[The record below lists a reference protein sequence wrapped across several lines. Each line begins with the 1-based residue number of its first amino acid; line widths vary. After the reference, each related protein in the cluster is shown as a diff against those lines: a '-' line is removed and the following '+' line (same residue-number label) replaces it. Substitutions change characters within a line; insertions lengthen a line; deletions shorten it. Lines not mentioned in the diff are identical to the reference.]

1 MAEEEVK
8 IIVKKTN
15 KHSPQHPVLANKS
28 WRVPAYKI
36 WNEERCIY
44 RNPKNDNVLNFVV
57 FIFVLLMNPC
67 SSISCRILHPQKARS
82 LYTMQNCTDWPC

>member
-28 WRVPAYKI
+28 WRVPAYEMKKDAFI
-36 WNEERCIY
+36 ET
-44 RNPKNDNVLNFVV
+44 PK
-57 FIFVLLMNPC
+57 M
-67 SSISCRILHPQKARS
+67 
-82 LYTMQNCTDWPC
+82 TMY